1 MARSVG
7 ERIATARGSE
17 VVSSRPL
24 SGGCVGQVALVVL
37 ASGEQL
43 VAKSGGTALDTEGW
57 MLRVLAERSR
67 LPVPEVYVSDPDL
80 LVMGYIPGETGCRPE
95 AETHAAELL
104 ADLHGVTAGSFG
116 FERDTLIGGL
126 RQPNE
131 PANEAGSSWIGFF
144 RERRLLYMAG
154 ECVRAGRAPG
164 ALLDRVRALAERLPE
179 LIDEPEAPALLHGD
193 LWGGNILS
201 AGGRVTG
208 FIDPAVCYGHPEI
221 ELAFTTLFSTFSPE
235 FYEAYASRRPIR
247 DGFFETRRDLYNL
260 YPLLVHTRLF
270 GGAYLAQAEQT
281 LSRFGV

>member
-17 VVSSRPL
+17 VVSTRPL
-24 SGGCVGQVALVVL
+24 SGGCVGQVSLVTL
-37 ASGEQL
+37 ADGQEL
-43 VAKSGGTALDTEGW
+43 VAKSGGGALDVEGW
-57 MLRVLAERSR
+57 MLGVLAERSR
-67 LPVPEVYVSDPDL
+67 LPVPEVYLCEPDL
-80 LVMGYIPGETGCRPE
+80 LVMQRVPGETGCRPSAE
-95 AETHAAELL
+95 AHAAELL
-104 ADLHGVTAGSFG
+104 ADLHSVTADSFG
-116 FERDTLIGGL
+116 LERDTLIGGL

-131 PANEAGSSWIGFF
+131 PSDSWIEFF
-144 RERRLLYMAG
+144 RERRLTHIAR
-154 ECVRAGRAPG
+154 ECARAGRAPERLVG
-164 ALLDRVRALAERLPE
+164 RVRALGERLPG

-201 AGGRVTG
+201 AGDRVTG
-208 FIDPAVCYGHPEI
+208 LIDPAVSYGHPEI
-221 ELAFTTLFSTFSPE
+221 ELAFTTLFSTFTPA

-270 GGAYLAQAEQT
+270 GGSYLGQAERT